1 MASARDLPEAPPIDP
16 ALADRLAVALAAK
29 RAAPGGY
36 LPRTHHLDGEAPK
49 YTNRLILESSPYL
62 LQHAHNPVDW
72 RPWGD
77 EVFGEARRLER
88 PVFLSIGYATCHW
101 CHVMEAESFEDEEIA
116 AFMNGHY
123 LCIKV
128 DREERPDIDAVY
140 MSAVQA
146 LTGSGGWPMSVWLTP
161 AREPFFGGTYFP
173 PREGARGARHGFLEL
188 LGNIHQTYL
197 GDRARV
203 GLAAESLVRAV
214 RAQMEPTAGRTAAP
228 GDGTAAPGDNNAA
241 GTDSASPHAS
251 RAPTATPAVV
261 DPALLGQTVAVFKR
275 IFDDVDGGVRRA
287 PKFPSNLPV
296 RLLLRDHHRTGDAE
310 TLHLAALTL
319 EKMAAGGIYDQLGGG
334 FHRYSTDAHWLVPHF
349 EKMLYDN
356 ALLAVAYAE
365 AFQVTG
371 RGDFARVVRETLDY
385 LLREMTAP
393 EGGFYSA
400 TDADSL
406 GPEGESKE
414 GEFFV
419 WSKAEIEKVLGA
431 SSDAGA
437 GSGTAAMT
445 DRFLEHYGVTAA
457 GNFEG
462 ANILHVAHPDETAW
476 AALADARAALYEA
489 RARRAPP
496 LRDEKILAAWN
507 GLAISAFAVAGR
519 VLGEPRYVE
528 AAARAAAF
536 ILDQMRPGERLS
548 RSWKDGR
555 AGVAGFLDDHAFLTA
570 GLLDLYEASFD
581 RRWLEAALELA
592 TETERRFADPAGG
605 WFMTADDH
613 ERLIAREKPVQD
625 GAEPSGTSVALLC
638 VLRLRTFTDDDRWRA
653 IAERAF
659 ASVSGVLHENPLAL
673 TETLLALDYVSDEA
687 REIAIVWPGDASAAS
702 ARPLLD
708 IVARTFVPNRAIAA
722 ASATDVAA
730 LGRLVPFIADKI
742 AIDGRPTA
750 YVCVHGRC
758 DLPVADPASL
768 LALLERRSR

>member
-1 MASARDLPEAPPIDP
+1 MPGVRDLPEASPLGQL
-16 ALADRLAVALAAK
+16 LAERLGAVLVAK

-36 LPRTHHLDGEAPK
+36 LPRTHHLDGDAPK

-77 EVFGEARRLER
+77 EVFDEARRLER

-188 LGNIHQTYL
+188 LDNIHQTYV
-197 GDRARV
+197 GDRGRV
-203 GLAAESLVRAV
+203 GQAADSLVRAV
-214 RAQMEPTAGRTAAP
+214 RAQMEPAASGGPATGGGGTGDAGASSV
-228 GDGTAAPGDNNAA
+228 G
-241 GTDSASPHAS
+241 DSAVLA
-251 RAPTATPAVV
+251 
-261 DPALLGQTVAVFKR
+261 QTVAAFKR

-287 PKFPSNLPV
+287 PKFPSNLPI
-296 RLLLRDHHRTGDAE
+296 RLLLRDHRRTGDAE
-310 TLHLAALTL
+310 TLRMAALTL

-334 FHRYSTDAHWLVPHF
+334 FHRYSTDARWLVPHF

-356 ALLAVAYAE
+356 ALLTVAYAE
-365 AFQVTG
+365 AYQVTG
-371 RGDFARVVRETLDY
+371 RADFARVARETLDY
-385 LLREMTAP
+385 LLAEMTAP
-393 EGGFYSA
+393 AGGFYSA

-406 GPEGESKE
+406 GPGGESKE

-419 WSKAEIEKVLGA
+419 WSKAEIEKILGA
-431 SSDAGA
+431 GA
-437 GSGTAAMT
+437 QT
-445 DRFLEHYGVTAA
+445 DRFLNHYGVTAA

-462 ANILHVAHPDETAW
+462 ANILHVARPDEETC
-476 AALADARAALYEA
+476 AALAEARAALYA
-489 RARRAPP
+489 VRARRAPP

-519 VLGEPRYVE
+519 ILGEPRYIN
-528 AAARAAAF
+528 AATRAASF
-536 ILDQMRPGERLS
+536 VLGEMRPNGRLC

-555 AGVAGFLDDHAFLTA
+555 AGVAGFLDDQAFLTA
-570 GLLDLYEASFD
+570 GLIDLYEASFD
-581 RRWLEAALELA
+581 RRWLEAALDLA
-592 TETERRFADPAGG
+592 AETDRRFADPAGG
-605 WFMTADDH
+605 WFMTAGDH
-613 ERLIAREKPVQD
+613 ERLIAREKPIRD
-625 GAEPSGTSVALLC
+625 GAEPSGISVALLSA
-638 VLRLRTFTDDDRWRA
+638 LRLATFTGDDRWRA
-653 IAERAF
+653 IADRAF
-659 ASVSGVLHENPLAL
+659 ASLSGALRENPLAL
-673 TETLLALDYVSDEA
+673 TETLLALDYAGDEA
-687 REIAIVWPGDASAAS
+687 REIALVWPAGATPAVAE
-702 ARPLLD
+702 ALLD
-708 IVARTFVPNRAIAA
+708 VLRRTFIPNRAIAA
-722 ASATDVAA
+722 ASETDVAE
-730 LGRLVPFIADKI
+730 LGRLVPFIADRI
-742 AIDGRPTA
+742 AIDDRPTA

-758 DLPVADPASL
+758 DLPVHEPETLA
-768 LALLERRSR
+768 ALLTRMRPES

>member
-1 MASARDLPEAPPIDP
+1 MPGVRDLPEASPLGQL
-16 ALADRLAVALAAK
+16 LAERLGAVLVAK

-36 LPRTHHLDGEAPK
+36 LSRTHHLDGDAPK

-77 EVFGEARRLER
+77 EVFDEAGRLER

-188 LGNIHQTYL
+188 LDNIHQTYV

-203 GLAAESLVRAV
+203 GQAADSLVRAV
-214 RAQMEPTAGRTAAP
+214 RAQMEPTAG
-228 GDGTAAPGDNNAA
+228 GDAKAR
-241 GTDSASPHAS
+241 SASATGDENAGS
-251 RAPTATPAVV
+251 AARAAVDSGV
-261 DPALLGQTVAVFKR
+261 LAQTVAAFKR

-287 PKFPSNLPV
+287 PKFPSNLPI
-296 RLLLRDHHRTGDAE
+296 RLLLRDHRRTGDAE
-310 TLHLAALTL
+310 TLRMAALTL
-319 EKMAAGGIYDQLGGG
+319 EKMAAGGIYDQLSGG
-334 FHRYSTDAHWLVPHF
+334 FHRYSTDARWLVPHF

-356 ALLAVAYAE
+356 ALLTVAYAE
-365 AFQVTG
+365 AYQVTG
-371 RGDFARVVRETLDY
+371 RADFARVARETLDY
-385 LLREMTAP
+385 LLAEMTAP
-393 EGGFYSA
+393 AGGFYSA

-406 GPEGESKE
+406 GPGGESKE

-419 WSKAEIEKVLGA
+419 WSKAEIEKILGA
-431 SSDAGA
+431 GA
-437 GSGTAAMT
+437 QT
-445 DRFLEHYGVTAA
+445 DRFLNHYGVTAA

-462 ANILHVAHPDETAW
+462 ANILHVARPDEETC
-476 AALADARAALYEA
+476 AALAEARAALYA
-489 RARRAPP
+489 VRARRAPP

-519 VLGEPRYVE
+519 ILGEPRYIN
-528 AAARAAAF
+528 AATRAASF
-536 ILDQMRPGERLS
+536 VFGEMRPNGRLC

-555 AGVAGFLDDHAFLTA
+555 AGVAGFLDDQAFLTA
-570 GLLDLYEASFD
+570 GLIDLYEASFD
-581 RRWLEAALELA
+581 RRWLEAALDLA
-592 TETERRFADPAGG
+592 AETDRRFADPAGG
-605 WFMTADDH
+605 WFMTAGDH
-613 ERLIAREKPVQD
+613 ERLIAREKPIRD
-625 GAEPSGTSVALLC
+625 GAEPSGTSVALLSA
-638 VLRLRTFTDDDRWRA
+638 LRLATFTGDDRWRA
-653 IAERAF
+653 IADRAF
-659 ASVSGVLHENPLAL
+659 ASLSGALRENPLAL
-673 TETLLALDYVSDEA
+673 TETLLALDYAGDEA
-687 REIAIVWPGDASAAS
+687 REIAVVWPAGATPAVAQ
-702 ARPLLD
+702 PLLD
-708 IVARTFVPNRAIAA
+708 VLRRTFVPNRAIAA
-722 ASATDVAA
+722 ASETDVAE
-730 LGRLVPFIADKI
+730 LGRLVPFIADRI
-742 AIDGRPTA
+742 AIDDRPTA

-758 DLPVADPASL
+758 DLPVHEPETLA
-768 LALLERRSR
+768 ALLTRMRPGS

>member
-1 MASARDLPEAPPIDP
+1 MPGVRDLLEAPPFGQP
-16 ALADRLAVALAAK
+16 LADQLAAALTAK
-29 RAAPGGY
+29 QAAPGGY

-77 EVFGEARRLER
+77 EVFDEARRLER

-188 LGNIHQTYL
+188 LGHIHQTYV
-197 GDRARV
+197 GDRTRV
-203 GLAAESLVRAV
+203 GQAAESLVRAM
-214 RAQMEPTAGRTAAP
+214 RAQTEPAAAGKATTGDAQGGAGMNSTTDSP
-228 GDGTAAPGDNNAA
+228 GD
-241 GTDSASPHAS
+241 
-251 RAPTATPAVV
+251 PTLPTLPAFPTLPAV
-261 DPALLGQTVAVFKR
+261 LGQTVAAFKR

-287 PKFPSNLPV
+287 PKFPSNLPI

-310 TLHLAALTL
+310 ALRMAALTL
-319 EKMAAGGIYDQLGGG
+319 EKMAAGGIYDQIGGG

-365 AFQVTG
+365 AHQLTG
-371 RGDFARVVRETLDY
+371 RPDFARVARETLDY
-385 LLREMTAP
+385 LRREMTAP
-393 EGGFYSA
+393 TGAFYSA

-406 GPEGESKE
+406 GSGGESKE

-431 SSDAGA
+431 APATGA
-437 GSGTAAMT
+437 LTG
-445 DRFLEHYGVTAA
+445 RFLEHYGVTVA

-462 ANILHVAHPDETAW
+462 ANILHVARPDEETW
-476 AALADARAALYEA
+476 AALAGARAALHA
-489 RARRAPP
+489 VRSRRAPP

-519 VLGEPRYVE
+519 VLGEAGYVD
-528 AAARAAAF
+528 AAARAAGFA
-536 ILDQMRPGERLS
+536 LAEMRPAGRLC

-555 AGVAGFLDDHAFLTA
+555 AGVGAFLDDHAFLAA
-570 GLLDLYEASFD
+570 GLIDLYEASFD

-605 WFMTADDH
+605 WFMTAHDH

-625 GAEPSGTSVALLC
+625 GAEPSGTSVALLNA
-638 VLRLRTFTDDDRWRA
+638 LRLQTFTGDDRWRA
-653 IAERAF
+653 IADRAF
-659 ASVSGVLHENPLAL
+659 ASLSGALRENPLAL
-673 TETLLALDYVSDEA
+673 TEALLALDYTTDQA
-687 REIAIVWPGDASAAS
+687 REIAVVWPRDATSASAQ
-702 ARPLLD
+702 PLLD
-708 IVARTFVPNRAIAA
+708 VLRRAFVPNRAIAA
-722 ASATDVAA
+722 ASEADVET

-750 YVCVHGRC
+750 YVCVHSRC
-758 DLPVADPASL
+758 DLPVHEPAALAASL
-768 LALLERRSR
+768 AGARR

>member
-1 MASARDLPEAPPIDP
+1 MPIVRDLPEAPPLGQP
-16 ALADRLAVALAAK
+16 LAERLAAALAAK

-36 LPRTHHLDGEAPK
+36 KARTHHLEGDSPT

-77 EVFGEARRLER
+77 EVFEEARRLGR

-116 AFMNGHY
+116 AFMNGHF

-173 PREGARGARHGFLEL
+173 PREGTRGARHGFLEL
-188 LGNIHQTYL
+188 LEHLHQTYL
-197 GDRARV
+197 RDQTRV
-203 GLAAESLVRAV
+203 GQAAESLVRAV
-214 RAQMEPTAGRTAAP
+214 RAQMEPSAGAPATAGDPNAKSAADP
-228 GDGTAAPGDNNAA
+228 G
-241 GTDSASPHAS
+241 
-251 RAPTATPAVV
+251 V
-261 DPALLGQTVAVFKR
+261 DPAAPAVLGQTVAVFKR
-275 IFDDVDGGVRRA
+275 IFDDTDGGVRRS

-310 TLHLAALTL
+310 ALLMATLTL
-319 EKMAAGGIYDQLGGG
+319 EKMAAGGIYDQVGGG

-365 AFQVTG
+365 AHQVTG
-371 RGDFARVVRETLDY
+371 RPDFARVARETLDY
-385 LLREMTAP
+385 LLREMAAP
-393 EGGFYSA
+393 SGGFYSA

-406 GPEGESKE
+406 APDGESRE

-419 WSKAEIEKVLGA
+419 WSKTEIEKVLGA
-431 SSDAGA
+431 DPA
-437 GSGTAAMT
+437 TAALSGQ
-445 DRFLEHYGVTAA
+445 FLEHYGVTPG

-462 ANILHVAHPDETAW
+462 ANILHVARPDEETW
-476 AALADARAALYEA
+476 AALGDARAALYA
-489 RARRAPP
+489 VRQRRAPP

-507 GLAISAFAVAGR
+507 GLAISAYAVVGR
-519 VLGEPRYVE
+519 VLGEPRYLE
-528 AAARAAAF
+528 AAARAAGFA
-536 ILDQMRPGERLS
+536 LDQMRPGGRLC

-555 AGVAGFLDDHAFLTA
+555 AGVAGFLDDHAFLVA
-570 GLLDLYEASFD
+570 ALIDLYEAGFD
-581 RRWLEAALELA
+581 RRWLEAALDLA
-592 TETERRFADPAGG
+592 AQTERRFADPAGG

-625 GAEPSGTSVALLC
+625 GAEPSGTSVALLNA
-638 VLRLRTFTDDDRWRA
+638 LRLQTFTGDDRWRVV
-653 IAERAF
+653 AERAF
-659 ASVSGVLHENPLAL
+659 ASSAGMLRENPLAL
-673 TETLLALDYVSDEA
+673 TEALLALDYAIDEA
-687 REIAIVWPGDASAAS
+687 REIAVVWPRDATSSAAQ
-702 ARPLLD
+702 PLLE
-708 IVARTFVPNRAIAA
+708 VLGRTFVPNRAIAA
-722 ASATDVAA
+722 ASEADVAA
-730 LGRLVPFIADKI
+730 LGGLVPFIADKV
-742 AIDGRPTA
+742 AIDGRATA
-750 YVCVHGRC
+750 YVCVQGRC
-758 DLPVADPASL
+758 DLPVQDPQAL
-768 LALLERRSR
+768 VALLRRAPR

>member
-1 MASARDLPEAPPIDP
+1 MSSSRDLPEAPPIEP
-16 ALADRLAVALAAK
+16 ALRDRLAAALAAK

-36 LPRTHHLDGEAPK
+36 LPRTHHLDGNAPK

-77 EVFGEARRLER
+77 EVFEEAHRLER

-116 AFMNGHY
+116 AFMNSHY

-188 LGNIHQTYL
+188 LDNIHQTYL

-203 GLAAESLVRAV
+203 GQAAESLVRAV
-214 RAQMEPTAGRTAAP
+214 RAQMEP
-228 GDGTAAPGDNNAA
+228 DAA
-241 GTDSASPHAS
+241 GGPATGGGATGDAN
-251 RAPTATPAVV
+251 ATPAF
-261 DPALLGQTVAVFKR
+261 DPAVLGQTVAVFKR

-310 TLHLAALTL
+310 TLRMATLTL

-334 FHRYSTDAHWLVPHF
+334 FHRYSTDARWLVPHF

-356 ALLAVAYAE
+356 ALLTVAYAE
-365 AFQVTG
+365 AYQVTG
-371 RGDFARVVRETLDY
+371 RADFARVARETLDY
-385 LLREMTAP
+385 LLAEMTAP
-393 EGGFYSA
+393 AGGFYSA

-406 GPEGESKE
+406 GPGGESKE

-419 WSKAEIEKVLGA
+419 WSKAEIEKILG
-431 SSDAGA
+431 AGA
-437 GSGTAAMT
+437 GAGAQT
-445 DRFLEHYGVTAA
+445 DRFLEHYGVTTA

-462 ANILHVAHPDETAW
+462 ANILHVARPDEETW
-476 AALADARAALYEA
+476 AALADARAALYA
-489 RARRAPP
+489 VRARRSPP

-519 VLGEPRYVE
+519 ILGEPRYLD
-528 AAARAAAF
+528 AAARAAGFA
-536 ILDQMRPGERLS
+536 LGEMRPGGRLV

-555 AGVAGFLDDHAFLTA
+555 AGVAGFLDDQAFLTA
-570 GLLDLYEASFD
+570 GLIDLYEATFD
-581 RRWLEAALELA
+581 RRWLQAALDLA
-592 TETERRFADPAGG
+592 AETERRFADPAGG
-605 WFMTADDH
+605 WFMTGDDH
-613 ERLIAREKPVQD
+613 ERLIAREKPMHD
-625 GAEPSGTSVALLC
+625 GAEPSGSSVALLS
-638 VLRLRTFTDDDRWRA
+638 VLRLQTFTDDDRWRA
-653 IAERAF
+653 IADRAF
-659 ASVSGVLHENPLAL
+659 AGLSGALRKNPLPL
-673 TETLLALDYVSDEA
+673 TETLLAVDYAADEA
-687 REIAIVWPGDASAAS
+687 REIAVVWPAGSTAA
-702 ARPLLD
+702 AAQPLLD
-708 IVARTFVPNRAIAA
+708 VLRRTFVPNRAIAA
-722 ASATDVAA
+722 ASESDVAE

-758 DLPVADPASL
+758 DLPVQTPE
-768 LALLERRSR
+768 ALLPLLTRPRV